1 MKKNISK
8 IVGYSD
14 HTLGINVSQ
23 IAVCLG
29 AKVIEKHFTLNSK
42 KKGFDH
48 KISLDFKSFKNLV
61 HSIRYLEKVIG
72 SLKKNETIKSQDEIT
87 QLKRSYFLS
96 KNLKKGQILSLNDVY
111 TKRIGKNTSVRKLL
125 QLLGKKSIKQLK
137 KNSEIVKKD
146 FK

>member
-1 MKKNISK
+1 M
-8 IVGYSD
+8 
-14 HTLGINVSQ
+14 SQ
-23 IAVCLG
+23 IAVSLG

-125 QLLGKKSIKQLK
+125 QLLKKINKTT
-137 KNSEIVKKD
+137 
-146 FK
+146 